1 MIKTQDFETYS
12 EFATKGTKTQPDDEK
27 YAAGFQVNDVLPA
40 EWLNWAW
47 SKNSKG
53 ITDLNTGLE
62 AVEKELN
69 SLLSSAGKTADNTE
83 GQVKDSVNYLIQSKT
98 GDLSA
103 LTTAIKTTIVAAVNE
118 IVTKL
123 TAHINNVANP
133 HSVKGS
139 QLTEAVPTDKIADG
153 AVTTAKIN
161 DSAVTAEKLGPY
173 SVTTEKLGMSS
184 VTHDRIADNQ
194 IITSKIFDKAV
205 TNAKLDDDVFSSEHT
220 WSGINTFSTGIVIPT
235 SQPDTL
241 VNGMIWLV

>member
-12 EFATKGTKTQPDDEK
+12 EFANKGTKTQPDDEK

-139 QLTEAVPTDKIADG
+139 QLSEAVPTDKIADG

-161 DSAVTAEKLGPY
+161 DGAITSAKIASGAV
-173 SVTTEKLGMSS
+173 STEQ
-184 VTHDRIADNQ
+184 IADNA
-194 IITSKIFDKAV
+194 IIGTKINNGAVSTDKIADKAV
-205 TNAKLDDDVFSSEHT
+205 TTAKLNDDVFSSEHT
-220 WSGINTFSTGIVIPT
+220 WSGTNTFSTGIVIPT
-235 SQPDTL
+235 SQPANL
-241 VNGMIWLV
+241 VNGMIWVV